1 MSVCLSLSLTY
12 FSPHFFLQQV
22 SQSHSEGWNI
32 FLHLIHPSQPFSLSP
47 HPHLPPSSSFLPP
60 SLVARPCCCLF
71 VGGQISLHANI
82 HSAIISNLF
91 HTRFGVS
98 FCLTAAL
105 VLIVHTA
112 LLLSHS
118 FLLNLRRNDLSV
130 HGIVSYC
137 SKAVNISIRILQ
149 TMVSK

>member
-1 MSVCLSLSLTY
+1 MSVSLSLAHIL
-12 FSPHFFLQQV
+12 FPPLLLQQV

-47 HPHLPPSSSFLPP
+47 RPHPHPLLLFSPSVSSGSAVLL
-60 SLVARPCCCLF
+60 SVCW
-71 VGGQISLHANI
+71 GQIILHANI

-130 HGIVSYC
+130 YGIVSYC
-137 SKAVNISIRILQ
+137 SKAVNISIRSLE